1 MKKIFLASLLVGGMS
16 CTFPSFVQAAGVNV
30 PPPQPQPQ
38 PQPVFSTRA
47 ASEAS
52 RSLPYPPGAGGGAG
66 LCSLPEEG
74 HLSLALAMSRQDSQ
88 EPTRQENADA
98 EAVVAPKSDLR
109 AKNYEK
115 MRCLLLKNHFDAENF
130 FIKERLSQILSHQS
144 PEAFDPKEAFR
155 RFIRSLMDQT
165 IDHPELLNLPSSLCQ
180 FPLQDFD
187 NQFDVMVSSARDAPR
202 SLGFTIESPTFKNCF
217 FESVLKLFLKEYS
230 KTFLTST
237 YGFSL
242 GRKVFKKLQSFAV
255 QVRSPHNRHPLDP
268 LTKKIFPNLF
278 GFFIWDDGFDRSDS
292 RTWRQNN
299 RTADEVKDIFLSWFS
314 SPGEMPRARESLTQ
328 NFVQK
333 KDDDRTQEDGRI
345 SSETLDGFRFASLSS
360 GVRVD
365 GGKAHYYPSV
375 GLRLKTQA
383 PYLNF
388 MNELLDFVEALPNPG
403 MITLVKT
410 KILQVF
416 EDQMTLDGLCI
427 PGFVQRLLNS
437 VFELETCGFTDDQ
450 VRQAFAVARITRPTR
465 CLAPLPV
472 ALAASEAASVYVPL
486 LTDLEKTLQRWTPV
500 GSRFPMD
507 SFTQC
512 HASDFFSNPCNI
524 TEISLLDVLLGA
536 YKWNQSSFLEA
547 SIAQEVQNLFSFEE
561 VSSASERPEETVARI
576 ITDQNF
582 RDRSLD
588 MSSWSIKKTNF
599 QKMILWTD
607 NLPSSEQE
615 LLLLRIN
622 NLAEDYGR
630 NCSDSVL
637 TGWNAIELEILQK
650 RSGLSE
656 RNFLLTLIYTNF
668 HEGLESHLAQFDF
681 REMIETSL
689 QIKHLLNSEAKI
701 PFFKPVI
708 GNYFSNYYLDDA
720 IRAAGVRGAGLQP
733 NGILTALWQRFSN
746 PLAFIMTQAA
756 NEANQSVL
764 GGLETI
770 QEYRELYSSFTDNN
784 PVFPE
789 SHVFAGKSM
798 SQQYFMYQYALLKL
812 LEKYRFIQRVS

>member
-1 MKKIFLASLLVGGMS
+1 MIQIIDN
-16 CTFPSFVQAAGVNV
+16 PN
-30 PPPQPQPQ
+30 
-38 PQPVFSTRA
+38 
-47 ASEAS
+47 
-52 RSLPYPPGAGGGAG
+52 
-66 LCSLPEEG
+66 
-74 HLSLALAMSRQDSQ
+74 
-88 EPTRQENADA
+88 
-98 EAVVAPKSDLR
+98 
-109 AKNYEK
+109 
-115 MRCLLLKNHFDAENF
+115 LLK
-130 FIKERLSQILSHQS
+130 
-144 PEAFDPKEAFR
+144 
-155 RFIRSLMDQT
+155 
-165 IDHPELLNLPSSLCQ
+165 LPPSLCQ
-180 FPLQDFD
+180 FAPQEVESKFRRMESDAK
-187 NQFDVMVSSARDAPR
+187 SAAE
-202 SLGFTIESPTFKNCF
+202 SLGFDPGSNTFKNCF
-217 FESVLKLFLKEYS
+217 FKSVLKLFLKEYS

-299 RTADEVKDIFLSWFS
+299 RTADEVKQIFLSWFS
-314 SPGEMPRARESLTQ
+314 SPEEMPRARESLTQ

-333 KDDDRTQEDGRI
+333 KNYDGTQEANRI

-360 GVRVD
+360 GVRVN
-365 GGKAHYYPSV
+365 GGQAQYYPSV

-437 VFELETCGFTDDQ
+437 VFDLEVHGFTDDQ

-465 CLAPLPV
+465 FLAPLPV
-472 ALAASEAASVYVPL
+472 APAAYEAL
-486 LTDLEKTLQRWTPV
+486 LTDAEKTSKSWTLV
-500 GSRFPMD
+500 GSNFPMD

-512 HASDFFSNPCNI
+512 HASDFFSNPTNI
-524 TEISLLDVLLGA
+524 REISLLDVRLGA

-561 VSSASERPEETVARI
+561 VPPTSQTPEETVARI
-576 ITDQNF
+576 ITDENF
-582 RDRSLD
+582 RDRSLT
-588 MSSWSIKKTNF
+588 MRSWSSKKTNF
-599 QKMILWTD
+599 QKMLLWTD
-607 NLPSSEQE
+607 SLSPSEKE
-615 LLLLRIN
+615 PLLGRIDD
-622 NLAEDYGR
+622 LAVAHGA
-630 NCSDSVL
+630 NCADAVL

-656 RNFLLTLIYTNF
+656 RNFLLTLIYTIF

-701 PFFKPVI
+701 PFFTPFI
-708 GNYFSNYYLDDA
+708 GNYFSHYYLDGA
-720 IRAAGVRGAGLQP
+720 IEAAGVRGAELQP

-764 GGLETI
+764 NGLEMI
-770 QEYRELYSSFTDNN
+770 QEYRELYVLATDNSN
-784 PVFPE
+784 NDPVFPE
-789 SHVFAGKSM
+789 PHVFAGKSM
-798 SQQYFMYQYALLKL
+798 NQQPSMYQYALLKL
-812 LEKYRFIQRVS
+812 LEKHHFVQRVS